1 MPSVYVTVGVPPTV
15 TKVQPFGHVHL
26 DSSLFVFNFSLN
38 MARQPG
44 YSIMRNVHPKW
55 CYFYKCILLIKYHHS
70 W

>member
-1 MPSVYVTVGVPPTV
+1 MPSVYVSVGVPPTV

-44 YSIMRNVHPKW
+44 GLHFCNRVWRSTAKPRPV
-55 CYFYKCILLIKYHHS
+55 IL
-70 W
+70 